1 MRFSSTYSRPT
12 LTPLG
17 QRLLVL
23 SERKL
28 YDLDAPIGARESG
41 TALFREVVIREAVRT
56 AWTAIEEGREVEVS
70 DWSQP
75 NAMGLDVIGE
85 EEEPES
91 TVEKEDR
98 WFEDLLS
105 ELGDGE
111 EEEPNLISHIEYIL
125 PSPSHTSPPP
135 SIPITPID
143 ETTHPYL
150 PSLDDINEDDS
161 LILPPLLHRSWSADS
176 SSSSDDEEC
185 VTPTLGCTH
194 LEESTGDFKWDKG
207 AIEDDWDEMM
217 FGREIRMVDGG
228 IRLRGF

>member
-41 TALFREVVIREAVRT
+41 TALFREVLIRETVRT
-56 AWTAIEEGREVEVS
+56 AWTAVEEGREVELS

-85 EEEPES
+85 EEEE
-91 TVEKEDR
+91 VEKEDR

-105 ELGDGE
+105 ELGDGDE
-111 EEEPNLISHIEYIL
+111 EQPTHIEYIL
-125 PSPSHTSPPP
+125 PSLSLISPPP
-135 SIPITPID
+135 SLPITPID
-143 ETTHPYL
+143 EATHPYL
-150 PSLDDINEDDS
+150 PTLDEIDEEDS
-161 LILPPLLHRSWSADS
+161 LTLPPLLHRSWYADS
-176 SSSSDDEEC
+176 SSSSDDDEC
-185 VTPTLGCTH
+185 VTPTFDCME
-194 LEESTGDFKWDKG
+194 LEESTGGFKWGKG
-207 AIEDDWDEMM
+207 VIEDDWDEMM
-217 FGREIRMVDGG
+217 FGGREVRMGDGG
-228 IRLRGF
+228 VRFRGF